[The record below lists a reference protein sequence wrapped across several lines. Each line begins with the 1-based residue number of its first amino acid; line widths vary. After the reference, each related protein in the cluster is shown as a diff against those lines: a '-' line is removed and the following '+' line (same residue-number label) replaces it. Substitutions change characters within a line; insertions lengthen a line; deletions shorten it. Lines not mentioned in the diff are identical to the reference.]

1 MIKII
6 KKQLHILLTMNI
18 NNIINNA
25 NNYILN
31 NKNILNILNNSSNIN
46 IQNNRNENIKEYQNK
61 QTKEYQNKQTKEN
74 IFFYP
79 DEKFTNDLFWCW
91 FIFINNLNKY
101 YNITNIF
108 KEEQEIKISYVNTI
122 RENKKKLKE
131 IKLKK
136 TQIENDLIYQTNTS
150 FDCIYALCYI
160 FNYNFIYF
168 TDKLYFEHII
178 DKDNETCI
186 IENKKNKHGICLN
199 NKSIHIDEIKNKLYK
214 VDNIKK
220 PLKSISSYKKSQLET
235 ICNTLNIKIEED
247 VKITKKIL
255 YMKIQEY
262 IL

>member
-1 MIKII
+1 
-6 KKQLHILLTMNI
+6 MNI
-18 NNIINNA
+18 NNILNNA
-25 NNYILN
+25 SNCILN

-46 IQNNRNENIKEYQNK
+46 IQNNKNENQNKYQNK
-61 QTKEYQNKQTKEN
+61 QTKEYQNKQTEEKEN

-79 DEKFTNDLFWCW
+79 EEKFTNDLFWCW
-91 FIFINNLNKY
+91 YIFINNLNKY

-122 RENKKKLKE
+122 RDNKKKLKE

-136 TQIENDLIYQTNTS
+136 TQIENDLIYQKQTT

-178 DKDNETCI
+178 DEDNKTCI
-186 IENKKNKHGICLN
+186 IKKTNNKHSICLN
-199 NKSIHIDEIKNKLYK
+199 VKSIHIDEIKNKLYK
-214 VDNIKK
+214 VQNIKK
-220 PLKSISSYKKSQLET
+220 PLKSISSYKKSDLEN
-235 ICNTLNIKIEED
+235 ICNTLNIKIND
-247 VKITKKIL
+247 DIKITKKIL